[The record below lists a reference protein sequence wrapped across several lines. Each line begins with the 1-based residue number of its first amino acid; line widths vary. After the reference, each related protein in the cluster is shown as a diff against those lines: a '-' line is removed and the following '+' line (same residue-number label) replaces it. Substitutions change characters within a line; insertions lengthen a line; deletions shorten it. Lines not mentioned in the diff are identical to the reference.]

1 MSDSNWLGILGGF
14 WLGKTLAN
22 NNSLSSNSHH
32 TNNPKRQYGNEVG
45 YCQPY
50 VPESEE
56 SRARHF
62 VHRYATD
69 GQTIFTEDQ
78 YCLFVHRLGVVCVV
92 GQDEDG
98 CNIYDVHP
106 CKKSQFGEI
115 YTNGYFWVDDLTQ
128 RSRNKIVEEVSNSL
142 AHQGYPVDKSRFRF
156 LYQFGLMEKAYPE
169 TFRYLSAEESYYYW
183 KSLGN

>member
-14 WLGKTLAN
+14 WLGKTLADTD
-22 NNSLSSNSHH
+22 SPSSNSHH

-45 YCQPY
+45 YCPPY

-78 YCLFVHRLGVVCVV
+78 YCLFIHRLGVVCVA

-128 RSRNKIVEEVSNSL
+128 HSRTKIVEEVSNSL
-142 AHQGYPVDKSRFRF
+142 AHQGVTLKLIDYIDNHEYIENVVDLGKI
-156 LYQFGLMEKAYPE
+156 
-169 TFRYLSAEESYYYW
+169 YL
-183 KSLGN
+183 

>member
-14 WLGKTLAN
+14 WLGKTLTN
-22 NNSLSSNSHH
+22 TDSLSSTSHH

-45 YCQPY
+45 YCPPY

-56 SRARHF
+56 SRAQHF

-69 GQTIFTEDQ
+69 GQNIFTEDQ
-78 YCLFVHRLGVVCVV
+78 YCLFINRLGVVYLV
-92 GQDEDG
+92 GQDENG
-98 CNIYDVHP
+98 RNIYDVHP
-106 CKKSQFGEI
+106 CKKSQFEEI
-115 YTNGYFWVDDLTQ
+115 YTHGYFWVDDLTQ
-128 RSRNKIVEEVSNSL
+128 RTRNKIFDEVSYSL
-142 AHQGYPVDKSRFRF
+142 ARKGYPIDKSRFRF
-156 LYQFGLMEKAYPE
+156 LYQFDLMEKAYPE

>member
-14 WLGKTLAN
+14 WLGKTL
-22 NNSLSSNSHH
+22 SEGDSTSSNSHPTYNTRGH
-32 TNNPKRQYGNEVG
+32 YGNGVG
-45 YCQPY
+45 YCPPY
-50 VPESEE
+50 VPESEK

-69 GQTIFTEDQ
+69 GQNIFTEDQ
-78 YCLFVHRLGVVCVV
+78 YCLFINRLGVVYLV
-92 GQDEDG
+92 GQDENG
-98 CNIYDVHP
+98 HNIYEVHL
-106 CKKSQFGEI
+106 CKKSQFEEI

-142 AHQGYPVDKSRFRF
+142 ARQGYPIDKSRFRF
-156 LYQFGLMEKAYPE
+156 LYQFGLMEKAYPN
-169 TFRYLSAEESYYYW
+169 TFRYFTAEESYYYW